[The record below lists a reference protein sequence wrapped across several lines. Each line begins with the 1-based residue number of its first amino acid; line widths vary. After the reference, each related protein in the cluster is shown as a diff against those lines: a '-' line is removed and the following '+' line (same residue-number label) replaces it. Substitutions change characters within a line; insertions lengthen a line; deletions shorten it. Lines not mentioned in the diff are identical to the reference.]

1 MSNEKKYAILLE
13 EQTMKVIDFPKHLE
27 EDVKERLEYYYE
39 KLECDT
45 VDIVSAFECEKEK
58 VCGSE
63 GKFCLIVDDEGLLK
77 KNAVNLYAS
86 FAYGFHLHEQFI
98 VGKAL
103 VLQDKLTEDG
113 KISCGLTKEDVDTF
127 RKAVFN
133 IINKISVKSK

>member
-13 EQTMKVIDFPKHLE
+13 DQTMKVINFPKHLE

-45 VDIVSAFECEKEK
+45 VDIVSAFEYENEK

-77 KNAVNLYAS
+77 ENTVNLYAS
-86 FAYGFHLHEQFI
+86 LAYGFHLHKQYI
-98 VGKAL
+98 MGKAL
-103 VLQDKLTEDG
+103 ILQDRLTEDG